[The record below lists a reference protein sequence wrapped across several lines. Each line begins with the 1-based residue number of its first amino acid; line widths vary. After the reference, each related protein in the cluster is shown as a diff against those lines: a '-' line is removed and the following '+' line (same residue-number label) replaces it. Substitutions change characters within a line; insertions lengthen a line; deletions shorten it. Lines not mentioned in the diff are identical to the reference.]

1 MAILL
6 PKAKTAIP
14 RESLPLKPPH
24 QWALFTLCGTGAIA
38 LHLAL
43 LVLMGLVPWRAFSEG
58 DVAPAERLVIGKLPV
73 PTWIDSQNDL
83 PEELAFEEPS
93 PDQWGESFDSQ
104 LVLPLTTTGV
114 TKRPGDSQ
122 RYSPSSGSGN
132 PFDTEA
138 RIPPSLLA
146 DGNEDFGKLLARLQK
161 DGLDIVITFDSTGSM
176 QGEIDQVKDQIER
189 IGSVLFQLI
198 PKTRISIC
206 TYRDEGDDYV
216 VKGLPLTDSLA
227 EVALYLKDVQ
237 ASGGGD
243 GPEAVDQGLE
253 WSIEKNDFRRRARK
267 VILLFGDAPPRASRV
282 VRCQKLVSDFR
293 HSGGVVSTVTCR
305 NTKRMDAFVSI
316 AQIGRGESFLT
327 DDEQQIMSQLIVLVF
342 GSQHRAIV
350 LEAFDLLQPELNQ

>member
-1 MAILL
+1 
-6 PKAKTAIP
+6 
-14 RESLPLKPPH
+14 
-24 QWALFTLCGTGAIA
+24 
-38 LHLAL
+38 
-43 LVLMGLVPWRAFSEG
+43 MGLVPWKAFSEG
-58 DVAPAERLVIGKLPV
+58 DVAPAKRIVIGKLPV

-83 PEELAFEEPS
+83 PEELASEEPS
-93 PDQWGESFDSQ
+93 PNQWGESFDSQ

-114 TKRPGDSQ
+114 TERPGDSQ
-122 RYSPSSGSGN
+122 RYSPSSGSGD

-243 GPEAVDQGLE
+243 GPEAVDQGLQ
-253 WSIEKNDFRRRARK
+253 WSIEKNGFRRRARK

>member
-1 MAILL
+1 ML

-14 RESLPLKPPH
+14 REALPLKAPR
-24 QWALFTLCGTGAIA
+24 QWALIAVCGTGAIA
-38 LHLAL
+38 LHLVL
-43 LVLMGLVPWRAFSEG
+43 LVLMGLVPWGVFREETA
-58 DVAPAERLVIGKLPV
+58 APAERIVIGQLPL
-73 PTWIDSQNDL
+73 PTRLDPSNDL
-83 PEELAFEEPS
+83 PEQLSAEEPS
-93 PDQWGESFDSQ
+93 PEQWSESFDSQ
-104 LVLPLTTTGV
+104 LVLPLTT
-114 TKRPGDSQ
+114 KDLAERPVDSQ
-122 RYSPSSGSGN
+122 RYSPSAGSGD
-132 PFDTEA
+132 PFDVEA
-138 RIPPSLLA
+138 RIPPSLLSG
-146 DGNEDFGKLLARLQK
+146 GNEDFGNLLARLQK

-216 VKGLPLTDSLA
+216 VKGLPLTDNLA
-227 EVALYLKDVQ
+227 GITLYLKDVQ

-243 GPEAVDQGLE
+243 EPEAVDQGLE

-293 HSGGVVSTVTCR
+293 NSGGVVSTVTCR

-327 DDEQQIMSQLIVLVF
+327 DDERQIMSQLIVLVF
-342 GSQHRAIV
+342 GSQHRAKV
-350 LEAFDLLQPELNQ
+350 LEAFDLLQPELDQ